1 MSDQGAWN
9 SGGTLKRDC
18 IKPLLFGSDFRGES
32 GRSVCMRRCGG
43 RWVRKW
49 RGEGDIVWPGIQNI
63 NRCNQRSYKESIF
76 TRDIQNYLE
85 SRIIHENY
93 VIENNRVSAKTNKPL
108 QSVLNDLGSKAI
120 KTTVDEWQK
129 QIAS

>member
-1 MSDQGAWN
+1 
-9 SGGTLKRDC
+9 
-18 IKPLLFGSDFRGES
+18 
-32 GRSVCMRRCGG
+32 MRRCGG

-49 RGEGDIVWPGIQNI
+49 RVEGDIVWPGIQNI

-120 KTTVDEWQK
+120 KTTVDERQK